1 MFNLCLNIVM
11 IIIRIR
17 EWSNNGVFGV
27 TDIEM
32 CAWYMYYV
40 EAKMVAD
47 WMVNVAHSYPLGVQ
61 LFHYIPSER
70 A

>member
-1 MFNLCLNIVM
+1 VM
-11 IIIRIR
+11 IIIRIM
-17 EWSNNGVFGV
+17 EWSNNGVLGV

-47 WMVNVAHSYPLGVQ
+47 WMVNVAHSY
-61 LFHYIPSER
+61 IPSER